1 MEIVSCDS
9 NQCNH
14 FLLTPHL
21 RTQREASADTGQI
34 SLMLSRFSL
43 FYLFWVTW
51 PKPKSEHYIL
61 LAAGKEINNFQVQ
74 NIITAPF
81 SGL

>member
-43 FYLFWVTW
+43 FYLF
-51 PKPKSEHYIL
+51 
-61 LAAGKEINNFQVQ
+61 
-74 NIITAPF
+74 
-81 SGL
+81 